1 MVLPEVGELP
11 LQQLYRAMDFLLE
24 AQEPV
29 QREVFW
35 SVANLLNLEVDLL
48 YFDTTSTYF
57 EIEPE
62 HVQDAEGD
70 RKCSLRQWGYSKDDK
85 PLPQVVIGL
94 AVTREGIPVR
104 CWVWPGN
111 TADMSVVDEVKRDLT
126 GWKHG
131 RVITVLDR
139 GFTSEDNLRTL
150 QRAGGHYI
158 AGEKMRS
165 GKPAV
170 EAALSRGGRYQQ
182 VRENLHVKEIVV
194 GDGEARERY
203 VLVYNP
209 EQAERDRQQRQ
220 RLVEQLRAEL
230 AQLKKLK
237 GGPHTKAMC
246 ALRSHSVLGRYLVQT
261 AKGNLRID
269 MSKVRAEERLDGKYL
284 LGTSDDTL
292 SAGDVAL
299 GYKQLIE
306 VEAAF
311 RTLKTTLELRPVYHR
326 LDQRIRAH
334 VLLCWLA
341 LLLIRVA
348 ELRTERTWPT
358 LRTALERMHLGQFAT
373 PQGMVWQRTE
383 TTPEQ
388 AAILKAMK
396 VPEPPMVLKI
406 ETPSP

>member
-1 MVLPEVGELP
+1 
-11 LQQLYRAMDFLLE
+11 
-24 AQEPV
+24 
-29 QREVFW
+29 
-35 SVANLLNLEVDLL
+35 
-48 YFDTTSTYF
+48 
-57 EIEPE
+57 
-62 HVQDAEGD
+62 
-70 RKCSLRQWGYSKDDK
+70 
-85 PLPQVVIGL
+85 
-94 AVTREGIPVR
+94 
-104 CWVWPGN
+104 
-111 TADMSVVDEVKRDLT
+111 
-126 GWKHG
+126 
-131 RVITVLDR
+131 
-139 GFTSEDNLRTL
+139 
-150 QRAGGHYI
+150 
-158 AGEKMRS
+158 
-165 GKPAV
+165 
-170 EAALSRGGRYQQ
+170 
-182 VRENLHVKEIVV
+182 
-194 GDGEARERY
+194 
-203 VLVYNP
+203 
-209 EQAERDRQQRQ
+209 
-220 RLVEQLRAEL
+220 VEQLRAEL

-383 TTPEQ
+383 T
-388 AAILKAMK
+388 KM
-396 VPEPPMVLKI
+396 
-406 ETPSP
+406 S